1 MKEATGEFSMTAIT
15 IVAVAVIA
23 GLIAWLSPKIAQYV
37 QDGWDTATNTEACP
51 DGQYRKGND
60 CVSY

>member
-23 GLIAWLSPKIAQYV
+23 GLIAWLSPKIAEYV
-37 QDGWDTATNTEACP
+37 QESWNTATNAEACP
-51 DGQYRKGND
+51 DSQYRKGNE
-60 CVSY
+60 CVPY